1 MRTPLAVAG
10 RAYVLAEG
18 RIVAGGPRRR
28 CSPSPTSG
36 APTSGTRNPGAGTA
50 HG

>member
-18 RIVAGGPRRR
+18 RPAATLLAEPHLRRAYV
-28 CSPSPTSG
+28 G
-36 APTSGTRNPGAGTA
+36 DA
-50 HG
+50 